1 MTTLKVLL
9 VDDHEVV
16 RKGLKYVL
24 DDLEDFSLIGEASS
38 AKTAI
43 IMTEELHPDV
53 VILDIRMPG
62 GSGLDACRAIHEK
75 YPNISIIILTSYA
88 DDKSITEAIQAGAVG
103 YILKDG
109 STDELVR
116 ALTAI
121 KNGEAAL
128 DPAITR
134 KVLGMMQRKPAQG
147 HPFANLSERE
157 MEVLHLISEGKTNAV
172 IAETLI
178 LSEKTIR
185 NYISSVFLKLN
196 LANRVEAAIFAVQ
209 NRIQDYLKPPIN

>member
-1 MTTLKVLL
+1 MTKLKVLL

-24 DDLEDFSLIGEASS
+24 DDLDDFTLIGEASS
-38 AKTAI
+38 AKVAI
-43 IMTEELHPDV
+43 IMAEELCPDV
-53 VILDIRMPG
+53 IILDIRMPG
-62 GSGLDACRAIHEK
+62 GSGLDACRSIHENN
-75 YPNISIIILTSYA
+75 PNISIIILTSYA
-88 DDKSITEAIQAGAVG
+88 DDKSIAEAIQAGAVG

-128 DPAITR
+128 DPSITR
-134 KVLGMMQRKPAQG
+134 KVLSMMQQQSPQK
-147 HPFANLSERE
+147 HPFTNLSKRERE
-157 MEVLHLISEGKTNAV
+157 VLYLISQGKPNAV
-172 IAETLI
+172 IAENLF

-185 NYISSVFLKLN
+185 NYISAIFLKLN
-196 LANRVEAAIFAVQ
+196 FNSRVESAIFAVN
-209 NRIQDYLKPPIN
+209 NRIQDYLDEN

>member
-1 MTTLKVLL
+1 MTKLKVLL

-24 DDLEDFSLIGEASS
+24 DDLEDFMLIGEASS
-38 AKTAI
+38 SKTAI
-43 IMTEELHPDV
+43 IMTKELLPDV

-62 GSGLDACRAIHEK
+62 GSGLDACRSIHESH
-75 YPNISIIILTSYA
+75 PNISIIILTSYA
-88 DDKSITEAIQAGAVG
+88 DDESIAEAIQAGAVG

-109 STDELVR
+109 STEELVR

-128 DPAITR
+128 DSSITR
-134 KVLGMMQRKPAQG
+134 KVLGMMQQKTSQG
-147 HPFANLSERE
+147 HPFTNLSSRE
-157 MEVLHLISEGKTNAV
+157 MEVLHLISQGKTNAV
-172 IAETLI
+172 IAEELI

-185 NYISSVFLKLN
+185 NYISAIFLKLN
-196 LANRVEAAIFAVQ
+196 LNNRVEAAIFAVQ
-209 NRIQDYLKPPIN
+209 NRIQDYL

>member
-1 MTTLKVLL
+1 MTALKVLL

-24 DDLEDFSLIGEASS
+24 DDLEDFTFIGEASS
-38 AKTAI
+38 AQVAI
-43 IMTEELHPDV
+43 HMTEELNPDI

-62 GSGLDACRAIHEK
+62 GSGLDACRAIYEK
-75 YPNISIIILTSYA
+75 NPNIKIIMLTSYG
-88 DDKSITEAIQAGAVG
+88 DDESIAEAIQAGAVG

-134 KVLGMMQRKPAQG
+134 KVLGMMQRKPKQA

-172 IAETLI
+172 IAEALI

-185 NYISSVFLKLN
+185 NYISSIFMKLN
-196 LANRVEAAIFAVQ
+196 LNNRVEAAIYAVQ
-209 NRIQDYLKPPIN
+209 NRIQDYL

>member
-1 MTTLKVLL
+1 MTKLKVLL

-24 DDLEDFSLIGEASS
+24 EDLDDFTLIGEASS
-38 AKTAI
+38 AKVAI
-43 IMTEELHPDV
+43 IMADELCPDV
-53 VILDIRMPG
+53 IILDIRMPG

-75 YPNISIIILTSYA
+75 HPSISIIILTSYA
-88 DDKSITEAIQAGAVG
+88 DDKSIAEAIQAGAVG

-128 DPAITR
+128 DPSITR
-134 KVLGMMQRKPAQG
+134 KVLSMMQQKSPQK
-147 HPFANLSERE
+147 HPFTNLSKRERE
-157 MEVLHLISEGKTNAV
+157 VLYLISQGKPNAV
-172 IAETLI
+172 IAENLF

-185 NYISSVFLKLN
+185 NYISAIFLKLN
-196 LANRVEAAIFAVQ
+196 FNSRVESAIFAVN
-209 NRIQDYLKPPIN
+209 NRIQDYLDEN

>member
-1 MTTLKVLL
+1 MTALKVLL

-43 IMTEELHPDV
+43 IMTEELNPDI

-62 GSGLDACRAIHEK
+62 GSGLDACRAIHQK
-75 YPNISIIILTSYA
+75 YPQIKIIILTSYA
-88 DDKSITEAIQAGAVG
+88 NDESITEAIQAGAVG

-109 STDELVR
+109 STDELIR
-116 ALTAI
+116 ALAAI

-134 KVLGMMQRKPAQG
+134 KVLNMMQKKTSQA
-147 HPFANLSERE
+147 HPFADLSERE
-157 MEVLHLISEGKTNAV
+157 MEVLNLIAQGKTNAA
-172 IAETLI
+172 ISNELI

-196 LANRVEAAIFAVQ
+196 LTNRVEAAIYAVQ
-209 NRIQDYLKPPIN
+209 NRIEDYL

>member
-38 AKTAI
+38 AQTAI
-43 IMTEELHPDV
+43 IMTQELNPDI

-62 GSGLDACRAIHEK
+62 GSGLDACRTIHEGHPDIK
-75 YPNISIIILTSYA
+75 IIILTSYA
-88 DDKSITEAIQAGAVG
+88 DDESIAEAIEAGAVG

-134 KVLGMMQRKPAQG
+134 KVLNMMQQKSTQA
-147 HPFANLSERE
+147 HPFEDLSERE
-157 MEVLHLISEGKTNAV
+157 MEVLHLIAQGKTNAI
-172 IAETLI
+172 IASELI

-196 LANRVEAAIFAVQ
+196 LSNRVEAAIYAVQ
-209 NRIQDYLKPPIN
+209 NHIEDYR

>member
-1 MTTLKVLL
+1 MTKLKVLL

-24 DDLEDFSLIGEASS
+24 EDLDDFTLIGEASS
-38 AKTAI
+38 AKVAI
-43 IMTEELHPDV
+43 IMADELCPDV
-53 VILDIRMPG
+53 IILDIRMPG

-75 YPNISIIILTSYA
+75 HPNISIIILTSYA
-88 DDKSITEAIQAGAVG
+88 DDKSIAEAIQAGAVG

-128 DPAITR
+128 DPSITR
-134 KVLGMMQRKPAQG
+134 KVLSMMQQKSPQK
-147 HPFANLSERE
+147 HPFTNLSKRERE
-157 MEVLHLISEGKTNAV
+157 VLYLISQGKPNAV
-172 IAETLI
+172 IAENLF

-185 NYISSVFLKLN
+185 NYISAIFLKLN
-196 LANRVEAAIFAVQ
+196 FNSRVESAIFAVN
-209 NRIQDYLKPPIN
+209 NRIQDYLDEN

>member
-1 MTTLKVLL
+1 MTALKVLL

-24 DDLEDFSLIGEASS
+24 DDLEDFTFVGEASS
-38 AKTAI
+38 SKVAI
-43 IMTEELHPDV
+43 IMTAELRPDV

-62 GSGLDACRAIHEK
+62 GSGLDACRAIHED

-88 DDKSITEAIQAGAVG
+88 DDETIAEAIQAGAVG

-134 KVLGMMQRKPAQG
+134 KVLGMMQHKSSKT
-147 HPFANLSERE
+147 HPFADLSERE
-157 MEVLHLISEGKTNAV
+157 VEVLHLISEGKTNAV
-172 IAETLI
+172 IAEALI

-185 NYISSVFLKLN
+185 NYISSIFMKLN
-196 LANRVEAAIFAVQ
+196 LNNRVEAAIYAVQ
-209 NRIQDYLKPPIN
+209 NRIQDYL

>member
-1 MTTLKVLL
+1 MTALKVLL

-24 DDLEDFSLIGEASS
+24 DDLEDFTFVGEASS
-38 AKTAI
+38 SKVAI
-43 IMTEELHPDV
+43 IMTAELRPDV

-62 GSGLDACRAIHEK
+62 GSGLDACRAIHED

-88 DDKSITEAIQAGAVG
+88 DDETIAEAIQAGAVG

-134 KVLGMMQRKPAQG
+134 KVLGMMQHKRYESG
-147 HPFANLSERE
+147 SNT
-157 MEVLHLISEGKTNAV
+157 IIAV
-172 IAETLI
+172 CCCG
-178 LSEKTIR
+178 
-185 NYISSVFLKLN
+185 
-196 LANRVEAAIFAVQ
+196 Q
-209 NRIQDYLKPPIN
+209 

>member
-1 MTTLKVLL
+1 MTPLNVLL

-24 DDLEDFSLIGEASS
+24 DDLEDFNLIGEASS
-38 AKTAI
+38 VKTAI
-43 IMTEELHPDV
+43 VLAEQLQPDI
-53 VILDIRMPG
+53 VILDIRMPD
-62 GSGLDACRAIHEK
+62 GSGLDACRTIHEK
-75 YPNISIIILTSYA
+75 YPEINIIILTSYA
-88 DDKSITEAIQAGAVG
+88 DDESIAEAIQSGAVG

-128 DPAITR
+128 DPSITR
-134 KVLGMMQRKPAQG
+134 KVLNMMQKKSKQAQ
-147 HPFANLSERE
+147 PFADLSERE
-157 MEVLHLISEGKTNAV
+157 LEVLHLISLGKTNAI
-172 IAETLI
+172 IADELI

-185 NYISSVFLKLN
+185 NYISSIFIKLN
-196 LANRVEAAIFAVQ
+196 LHNRVEAAIYAVQ
-209 NRIQDYLKPPIN
+209 NRIEDHL

>member
-1 MTTLKVLL
+1 
-9 VDDHEVV
+9 
-16 RKGLKYVL
+16 
-24 DDLEDFSLIGEASS
+24 
-38 AKTAI
+38 
-43 IMTEELHPDV
+43 MTEKLHPDV

-88 DDKSITEAIQAGAVG
+88 DDESITEAIQAGAVG

-134 KVLGMMQRKPAQG
+134 KVLEMMQRKPAQG
-147 HPFANLSERE
+147 HPFSNLSERE

-172 IAETLI
+172 IAETLM

-185 NYISSVFLKLN
+185 NYSSSIFLKLN
-196 LANRVEAAIFAVQ
+196 LVNRVEAAIFAVQ
-209 NRIQDYLKPPIN
+209 NRIQDYL

>member
-1 MTTLKVLL
+1 MTKLKVLL

-24 DDLEDFSLIGEASS
+24 EDLDDFTLIGEASS
-38 AKTAI
+38 AKVAI
-43 IMTEELHPDV
+43 IMADELCPDV
-53 VILDIRMPG
+53 IILDIRMPG

-75 YPNISIIILTSYA
+75 HPNISIIILTSYA
-88 DDKSITEAIQAGAVG
+88 DDKSIAEAIQAGAVG

-128 DPAITR
+128 DPSITR
-134 KVLGMMQRKPAQG
+134 KVLSMMQQQSPQK
-147 HPFANLSERE
+147 HPFTNLSKRERE
-157 MEVLHLISEGKTNAV
+157 VLYLISQGKPNAV
-172 IAETLI
+172 IAENLF

-185 NYISSVFLKLN
+185 NYISAIFLKLN
-196 LANRVEAAIFAVQ
+196 FNSRVESAIFAVN
-209 NRIQDYLKPPIN
+209 NRIQDYLDEN

>member
-43 IMTEELHPDV
+43 IMAEELHPDV
-53 VILDIRMPG
+53 IILDIRMPG

-75 YPNISIIILTSYA
+75 NPNISIIILTSYA
-88 DDKSITEAIQAGAVG
+88 DDESITEAIQAGAVG

-128 DPAITR
+128 DPSITL
-134 KVLGMMQRKPAQG
+134 KVLGMMQRKSYKAN
-147 HPFANLSERE
+147 PFGNLSDRE

-185 NYISSVFLKLN
+185 NYISSIFLKLN
-196 LANRVEAAIFAVQ
+196 LVNRVEAAIFAVQ
-209 NRIQDYLKPPIN
+209 NRIQDYL